1 MYRVANNTL
10 FDYYE
15 ASVEVAEEK
24 LYYYFKVVSGK
35 NVCFYNQIGA
45 AKELNPF
52 YNFQIMPGFQTPE
65 WAKGAVM
72 YQILQTASAMGIKAM
87 MY

>member
-1 MYRVANNTL
+1 MDTAYLYVNNQEYEMYRVANNTL

-35 NVCFYNQIGA
+35 NVCFYNQIGRQ
-45 AKELNPF
+45 KN
-52 YNFQIMPGFQTPE
+52 
-65 WAKGAVM
+65 
-72 YQILQTASAMGIKAM
+72 
-87 MY
+87 